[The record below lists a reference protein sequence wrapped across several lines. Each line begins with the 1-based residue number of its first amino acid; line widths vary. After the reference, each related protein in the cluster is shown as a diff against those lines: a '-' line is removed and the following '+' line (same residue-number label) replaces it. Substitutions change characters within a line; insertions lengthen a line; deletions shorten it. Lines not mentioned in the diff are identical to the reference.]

1 MVVLKRDV
9 PIVVVVVGMIASTVG
24 ADLASSPEF
33 ALALAVGGS
42 VVTWGTLFGAC
53 VFLDDRVWGRLL
65 SDERM
70 NRITHRSAAAAWLLM
85 LGASSSLM
93 ISLPQYGGT
102 VSAQDALMGVQT
114 VGIVAFVGAM
124 AYNSRKI

>member
-9 PIVVVVVGMIASTVG
+9 PLVVMVVGLAVSTVG
-24 ADLASSPEF
+24 ADLVSSPEF
-33 ALALAVGGS
+33 AFGLAVGGS
-42 VVTWGTLFGAC
+42 VVTWGTLFAAC

-70 NRITHRSAAAAWLLM
+70 NRITHRSGAAAWLLM

-93 ISLPQYGGT
+93 ISLSQYGGT
-102 VSAQDALMGVQT
+102 VSAQDAVMGVQA
-114 VGIVAFVGAM
+114 VGLVSFVGAM